1 MGLEMDI
8 KEFCL
13 AHGFDMSKC
22 AVASGGG
29 SFGMTELKISPIEFL
44 TLAEDDFERGGLSA
58 LVNATTNVKRAIVG
72 QLDQLLISFGYSSLR
87 WNVPK
92 KIERLRALGLLAPRL
107 LRKIVDMRNIL
118 EHEYATPELEKVE
131 EALDIASLFVM
142 SASAMF
148 IPFDDVLEFSLSDQ
162 DATDSSV
169 TRITAGLNRE
179 SGRVFY
185 TVYAYE
191 PGEHAGRCVGQCEIQ
206 SGHVL
211 FEAMVKLSASLMLRY
226 KVNQAL
232 SDFDAAYAQL

>member
-1 MGLEMDI
+1 MAD
-8 KEFCL
+8 
-13 AHGFDMSKC
+13 
-22 AVASGGG
+22 
-29 SFGMTELKISPIEFL
+29 LKTSPAEFL
-44 TLAEDDFERGGLSA
+44 SLAEDDFERGGLAA
-58 LVNATTNVKRAIVG
+58 LVNATTNAKRAIVS
-72 QLDQLLISFGYSSLR
+72 QLDQLLISFGYQSLR
-87 WNVPK
+87 WNVPQ
-92 KIERLRALGLLAPRL
+92 KIERVRTLGLMAPSL

-118 EHEYATPELEKVE
+118 EHEYATPELGKVE

-148 IPFDDVLEFSLSDQ
+148 IPFDDVLEFSHP
-162 DATDSSV
+162 DSAVMDGAV
-169 TRITAGLNRE
+169 THITAGLNRK

-191 PGEHAGRCVGQCEIQ
+191 PGEYAGRCVGQCEIE

-232 SDFDAAYAQL
+232 SDFESACA

>member
-58 LVNATTNVKRAIVG
+58 LVNATTNVKRAIVS

>member
-1 MGLEMDI
+1 MDI
-8 KEFCL
+8 KEFCV
-13 AHGFDMSKC
+13 AHGFDLSGSG
-22 AVASGGG
+22 VASGGG
-29 SFGMTELKISPIEFL
+29 SFGITDLKISPIEFL
-44 TLAEDDFERGGLSA
+44 TLAEDDFERGGLVA

-72 QLDQLLISFGYSSLR
+72 QLDQLLISFGYPSLR

-92 KIERLRALGLLAPRL
+92 KIERVRALGLLAPSL
-107 LRKIVDMRNIL
+107 LRKVVDMRNFL
-118 EHEYATPELEKVE
+118 EHEYATPELKSVE

-148 IPFDDVLEFSLSDQ
+148 IPFDDVLEFSRPELPVS
-162 DATDSSV
+162 DSSV
-169 TRITAGLNRE
+169 THLTAGLSRE
-179 SGRVFY
+179 DSGRVFY

-191 PGEHAGRCVGQCEIQ
+191 PGDYAGKCVGQCQIQ

-232 SDFDAAYAQL
+232 SDFEGAYARL

>member
-1 MGLEMDI
+1 MDI

-13 AHGFDMSKC
+13 THGFDMSRC
-22 AVASGGG
+22 TVASGGG
-29 SFGMTELKISPIEFL
+29 DFGMTELKTSPIEFL
-44 TLAEDDFERGGLSA
+44 TLAEDDFERGGLAA

-72 QLDQLLISFGYSSLR
+72 QLDQLLISFGYPSLR

-107 LRKIVDMRNIL
+107 LRRVVYMRNIL
-118 EHEYATPELEKVE
+118 EHEYTTPDLKDVE

-148 IPFDDVLEFSLSDQ
+148 IPFDDVLEFSLPDP
-162 DATDSSV
+162 AAMENSV
-169 TRITAGLNRE
+169 RRITAGLNRE

-191 PGEHAGRCVGQCEIQ
+191 PGEYAGRCVGQCEIQ

-211 FEAMVKLSASLMLRY
+211 FEAMVKLSASLMLQY
-226 KVNQAL
+226 KVSQAL

>member
-1 MGLEMDI
+1 MDI

-22 AVASGGG
+22 GVALGGG
-29 SFGMTELKISPIEFL
+29 GFGMTELRTSPVEFL
-44 TLAEDDFERGGLSA
+44 TLAEDDFERGGLAA
-58 LVNATTNVKRAIVG
+58 LVNATTNAKRAIVC
-72 QLDQLLISFGYSSLR
+72 QLDQLLISFGYPSLR

-92 KIERLRALGLLAPRL
+92 KIERLRALGLLAPSL
-107 LRKIVDMRNIL
+107 LRKVVDIRNIL

-142 SASAMF
+142 SASAML
-148 IPFDDVLEFSLSDQ
+148 IPFDDVLEFSLPDLGVT
-162 DATDSSV
+162 ASSV
-169 TRITAGLNRE
+169 TGVSAGLNRE

-191 PGEHAGRCVGQCEIQ
+191 PGEYSRRCVGHCELQ

-232 SDFDAAYAQL
+232 GNFEAAYARL

>member
-1 MGLEMDI
+1 MDI
-8 KEFCL
+8 KEFCA
-13 AHGFDMSKC
+13 AHRFDMSKSG
-22 AVASGGG
+22 VALGGG
-29 SFGMTELKISPIEFL
+29 DFGMTDLQISPTDFL
-44 TLAEDDFERGGLSA
+44 TLAEEDFERGGLVA

-72 QLDQLLISFGYSSLR
+72 QLDQLLISFGYPSLR
-87 WNVPK
+87 WNVPR
-92 KIERLRALGLLAPRL
+92 KIERVRALGLLAPSL
-107 LRKIVDMRNIL
+107 LRKVVDMRNFL
-118 EHEYATPELEKVE
+118 EHEYVTPELKNVE

-148 IPFDDVLEFSLSDQ
+148 IPFDDVLEFSRHEPPVVDSD
-162 DATDSSV
+162 V
-169 TRITAGLNRE
+169 THLTAGLSREE

-191 PGEHAGRCVGQCEIQ
+191 PGEYAGNCVGQCQIQ

-232 SDFDAAYAQL
+232 SDFEAAYAQL

>member
-13 AHGFDMSKC
+13 AHGFNMSKC

-58 LVNATTNVKRAIVG
+58 LVNATTNVKRAIVS

>member
-1 MGLEMDI
+1 MNI

-13 AHGFDMSKC
+13 AHGFDMSRC
-22 AVASGGG
+22 AVASRGGA
-29 SFGMTELKISPIEFL
+29 FGMTELKTSPIEFL
-44 TLAEDDFERGGLSA
+44 TLAEDDFERGGLAA

-72 QLDQLLISFGYSSLR
+72 QLDQLLISFGYPSLR

-107 LRKIVDMRNIL
+107 LRRVVDMRNIL
-118 EHEYATPELEKVE
+118 EHEYATPDLKEVE

-148 IPFDDVLEFSLSDQ
+148 IPFDDVLEFSLPETA
-162 DATDSSV
+162 ATESSV
-169 TRITAGLNRE
+169 KRMMAGLNRE

-191 PGEHAGRCVGQCEIQ
+191 PGEYAERCIGQCEIL

-211 FEAMVKLSASLMLRY
+211 FEAMVKLSASLMLQY
-226 KVNQAL
+226 KVDQAL
-232 SDFDAAYAQL
+232 SDFDAAYTQL

>member
-1 MGLEMDI
+1 MEI

-13 AHGFDMSKC
+13 LHRFDLGKSR
-22 AVASGGG
+22 VALGGG
-29 SFGMTELKISPIEFL
+29 SFGMTDLKTSSIEFL
-44 TLAEDDFERGGLSA
+44 TLAEEDFERGGLAA

-72 QLDQLLISFGYSSLR
+72 QLDQLLISFGYPSLR

-92 KIERLRALGLLAPRL
+92 KIERVRALGLLAPSL
-107 LRKIVDMRNIL
+107 LRKVVNMRNFL
-118 EHEYATPELEKVE
+118 EHEYATPELKNVE

-148 IPFDDVLEFSLSDQ
+148 VPFDDVLEFSNPERPL
-162 DATDSSV
+162 TDTSV
-169 TRITAGLNRE
+169 THLAAELSRE
-179 SGRVFY
+179 AGRVFY

-191 PGEHAGRCVGQCEIQ
+191 PGEYAGRCVGQCQIQ

-232 SDFDAAYAQL
+232 CNFEAAYAQV

>member
-1 MGLEMDI
+1 
-8 KEFCL
+8 
-13 AHGFDMSKC
+13 MSKC

-29 SFGMTELKISPIEFL
+29 GFGMTELKISPIEFL
-44 TLAEDDFERGGLSA
+44 TLAENDFERGGLAA

-72 QLDQLLISFGYSSLR
+72 QLDQLLISFGYPSLR
-87 WNVPK
+87 WTVPK

-107 LRKIVDMRNIL
+107 LRKVVDMRNIL
-118 EHEYATPELEKVE
+118 EHEYTTPELEKVE

-148 IPFDDVLEFSLSDQ
+148 IPFDDVLEFSLPDL
-162 DATDSSV
+162 DATDNSV